1 MSFMSSLRGYP
12 SHTHEL
18 PLLLSTTFSID
29 FFFFFQAEDGIRDG
43 RVTGVQTCALPIS
56 GDLAEHAGEAAD
68 GVAVLR
74 QIGSLEQV
82 LADLRPRR
90 ARHLFDPD
98 DEDNPG
104 RAGRDRAHALMDGD
118 RKSVV

>member
-56 GDLAEHAGEAAD
+56 GDLPELAEFLRE
-68 GVAVLR
+68 VASQAWLAKYPRTVRGPKKPPPKRASGRTNHHVSTARL
-74 QIGSLEQV
+74 LHKQV
-82 LADLRPRR
+82 QQ
-90 ARHLFDPD
+90 
-98 DEDNPG
+98 
-104 RAGRDRAHALMDGD
+104 
-118 RKSVV
+118 K